1 MNKLLKTN
9 SKEYLTRLN
18 AYLIESIET
27 DYFTTEPKTDKD
39 KINAVY
45 KEYEAEFCHDY
56 NIKRYP
62 NDVVRFS
69 EWLMGLPSCIN
80 IEFQNYDIL
89 ELAKKLH
96 GVNELTEKQEDVIL
110 NNYWLHIADKFLSLR
125 SKLNK

>member
-1 MNKLLKTN
+1 MNNLLKTN

-18 AYLIESIET
+18 AYLIECIDTE
-27 DYFTTEPKTDKD
+27 YFSTTPKTDKD
-39 KINAVY
+39 KVNAVY
-45 KEYEAEFCHDY
+45 KEYEAEFCYDY

-80 IEFQNYDIL
+80 IEFHNYDIL
-89 ELAKKLH
+89 EMVKRLH
-96 GVNELTEKQEDVIL
+96 GVNELTEKQEDTIL
-110 NNYWLHIADKFLSLR
+110 NNYWMHISDKFLSFR